1 MNVFDLHALKPLAL
15 ILYTGP
21 DQMLPILS
29 FLGASLGILLM
40 WWRRILMA
48 IRRLF
53 KADVQKTET
62 STKNPE

>member
-1 MNVFDLHALKPLAL
+1 MNVFDLHAVQPLAF

-29 FLGASLGILLM
+29 FLGASIGVLLM
-40 WWRRILMA
+40 WGRRIIMA

-53 KADVQKTET
+53 KADVPKPET

>member
-1 MNVFDLHALKPLAL
+1 MNVFDPRALQSLAF